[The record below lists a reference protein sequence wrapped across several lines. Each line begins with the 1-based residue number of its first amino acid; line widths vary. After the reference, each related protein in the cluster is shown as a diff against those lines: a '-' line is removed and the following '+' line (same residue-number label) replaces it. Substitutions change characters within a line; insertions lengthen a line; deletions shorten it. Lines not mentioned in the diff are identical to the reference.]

1 VLHFGVAAAA
11 STDSALA
18 PISHHG
24 GHAMPIKAK
33 WFHIPGLVAGLLLAM
48 TAVGLGQ
55 SQAPPK
61 PRPHVEIAMEHLKK
75 AAGELENASHNFGG
89 HRQKAL
95 DLVKQ
100 AQEQLHE
107 AIAYAKAHPVP
118 AKK

>member
-1 VLHFGVAAAA
+1 
-11 STDSALA
+11 
-18 PISHHG
+18 
-24 GHAMPIKAK
+24 
-33 WFHIPGLVAGLLLAM
+33 
-48 TAVGLGQ
+48 
-55 SQAPPK
+55 
-61 PRPHVEIAMEHLKK
+61 MEHLKK